1 MTNTFRF
8 FTSILILISFQLIA
22 QTQKNFEALDVFQ
35 LEYANDPQISPDG
48 NTVVYRRTGFDI
60 MKDASKG
67 DLWLLSN
74 DGRTHEK
81 LTSRQSN
88 ESQGRWSPSGDRIA
102 FVSKGDH
109 GSEVY
114 VYWMVSGALAKLT
127 QLENSPSS
135 ISWSPNGESIAFTMK
150 VNAKAPVIA
159 KMPEKPKDAKWA
171 KAPRITDRLKHEAD
185 GAGYLKPGFTHIF
198 TIPSEGGTPR
208 QLTNGNFNHRGGLS
222 WSP

>member
-1 MTNTFRF
+1 MINSFRF
-8 FTSILILISFQLIA
+8 FTCILLLVSIQLTA
-22 QTQKNFEALDVFQ
+22 QTKKNFEALDVFQ

-60 MKDASKG
+60 MKDGSKG
-67 DLWLLSN
+67 DLWLVSN

-81 LTSRQSN
+81 LTSRAIN

-102 FVSKGDH
+102 FVSKGDY
-109 GSEVY
+109 GSEIY

-135 ISWSPNGESIAFTMK
+135 ISWSPNGETIAFTMK

-159 KMPEKPKDAKWA
+159 KMPAKPKDAKWA
-171 KAPRITDRLKHEAD
+171 KAPRIT
-185 GAGYLKPGFTHIF
+185 
-198 TIPSEGGTPR
+198 
-208 QLTNGNFNHRGGLS
+208 
-222 WSP
+222 